1 MQGKHFMLPEGTL
14 LPACEGSYLP
24 FPEKPRCIS
33 CLPSLYTGPSRGE
46 REGLTLPFPSGLHG

>member
-1 MQGKHFMLPEGTL
+1 MLPEGTL